1 MNIPKFSVNNPVLVN
16 LTMIIIFLLGIYTIM
31 TIPKEAMPQI
41 DLGKFVITV
50 AYPGVA
56 PEEIETLIIDKIE
69 EELADITDID
79 YISSTA
85 YEGMASIM
93 VNLLP
98 SVDID
103 KAWNDIGTELDK
115 VKDLP
120 EDASDIMMKNLS
132 MKELKTVCTVA
143 IEGESYTPDALRR
156 IADNIKDDIANV
168 KFVSKVEMKGEKNR
182 EIQIDID
189 KNKLEYYGIS
199 FNDIENAI
207 KSKNMN
213 LPGGDIK
220 SGKSE
225 ILIRTMGEFE
235 NLDQIRFLIIRSL
248 PNGAVIRLRDIAEV
262 VDTYEDVNIL
272 TRLNGKESINL
283 YVYQNT
289 DGNILDIV
297 SKIRK
302 YVKTIPGKY
311 TDIKAEIVN
320 DASLEVKSN
329 ISTLS
334 SSAVLGI
341 FLVFLTLFIFI
352 GWRNAI
358 FAAMGIP
365 FSFLMTFWIMNFFGI
380 TINNLS
386 LFALV
391 LILGMV
397 VDDAIVV
404 IENVHRNIEEG
415 MTPKEAAIKG
425 TQEVM
430 WPVIA
435 AVLTTI
441 SAFLPILM
449 MEGNMGKFLSEF
461 PKVVMIALAASL
473 FEALFI
479 LPSHLADFS
488 KAHDAKAK
496 HKTKNGF
503 YSKLV
508 NKYSIVLKG
517 FLKKRL
523 LSLTILSIVFAIS
536 VSTVVL
542 GFVKFEFF
550 PSSTPKT
557 LVIQVKTLPGNSLA
571 QTDSLTYLLEKK
583 ILGLE
588 YKRNFETLNSNIGQ
602 MQERRNWE
610 ESSNYVEL
618 RLDLIDADS
627 LTVEVSTIRKDIRE
641 YLETIPEV
649 MSYKFS
655 TEAHGP
661 PTGNDV
667 ELRVLGDD
675 LAKLQEHSNKIKKVL
690 SGIQGVTDIEDSFD
704 AGKKEMRIYPD
715 YDKLAI
721 NGMTVAELA
730 SFIRIASTG
739 KVVSEFTERSDKY
752 DIRIKLQNDQFENVQ
767 DVENLKIT
775 TRTGKK
781 IYLKDIVRFE
791 INTSLSQIQHRGGR
805 RMIEITANSGMY
817 SDNGKMKKRT

>member
-1 MNIPKFSVNNPVLVN
+1 
-16 LTMIIIFLLGIYTIM
+16 
-31 TIPKEAMPQI
+31 
-41 DLGKFVITV
+41 
-50 AYPGVA
+50 
-56 PEEIETLIIDKIE
+56 
-69 EELADITDID
+69 
-79 YISSTA
+79 
-85 YEGMASIM
+85 
-93 VNLLP
+93 
-98 SVDID
+98 
-103 KAWNDIGTELDK
+103 
-115 VKDLP
+115 
-120 EDASDIMMKNLS
+120 
-132 MKELKTVCTVA
+132 
-143 IEGESYTPDALRR
+143 
-156 IADNIKDDIANV
+156 
-168 KFVSKVEMKGEKNR
+168 
-182 EIQIDID
+182 
-189 KNKLEYYGIS
+189 
-199 FNDIENAI
+199 
-207 KSKNMN
+207 
-213 LPGGDIK
+213 
-220 SGKSE
+220 
-225 ILIRTMGEFE
+225 
-235 NLDQIRFLIIRSL
+235 
-248 PNGAVIRLRDIAEV
+248 
-262 VDTYEDVNIL
+262 
-272 TRLNGKESINL
+272 
-283 YVYQNT
+283 
-289 DGNILDIV
+289 
-297 SKIRK
+297 
-302 YVKTIPGKY
+302 TIPGTY

-320 DASLEVKSN
+320 DASIEVRTN

-341 FLVFLTLFIFI
+341 ILVFLTLFIFI

-425 TQEVM
+425 AQEVM

-488 KAHDAKAK
+488 KAHDDKAK
-496 HKTKNGF
+496 RKTKNGF

-517 FLKKRL
+517 FLKQRL
-523 LSLTILSIVFAIS
+523 LSLTILSIVFVIS

-542 GFVKFEFF
+542 GLVKFEFF

-618 RLDLIDADS
+618 RLDLLDADS

-641 YLETIPEV
+641 YLETIPEI

-675 LAKLQEHSNKIKKVL
+675 LAKLQEHSNRIKSVL
-690 SGIQGVTDIEDSFD
+690 AGIKGVTDIEDSFD

-767 DVENLKIT
+767 DVENLKLT
-775 TRTGKK
+775 TKIGKK
-781 IYLKDIVRFE
+781 IYLKDIVKFE
-791 INTSLSQIQHRGGR
+791 INTSLSQIEHRGGR
-805 RMIEITANSGMY
+805 RMIEITANSGTY
-817 SDNGKMKKRT
+817 SDNGEMKKRTPNEINQILFGNKIRNVKGALSSFEKDNSGYTIDIGGASDQKKKSFNSLYLAFLVAVILIYMILGTQFKSYIQPIIVMVTIPFAFIGVIAGLFFTNTPFSLLSLIAVLALAGIVVNDSIVLVDFINKERDKGVDRWNSLINAGKIRLRPILLTSITTIFGLVPMMISTSESVAMWKPMAVSISFGLAFATILTLLVLPVIYS